1 MFTFLFKANISFV
14 FHLLTIRFAGWRRW
28 LLAGLLFITGAV
40 SYIVSGKT
48 CLLPD
53 PGVVPVLL
61 SFLSAGTLSLFIHR
75 RIRVKGAFFGDIERE
90 HKEKMKIASLVL
102 SQGIEKPPS
111 TPRSRPLLFR
121 RSGRLF
127 HRRTPGTGVAEAAL
141 KAFVRSGPRMKL
153 YVQFV
158 VLVMYA
164 VAIVPSWLKWLLWGV
179 LAFLLA
185 SWLRISGQ
193 ELLDSRYLRLF
204 RWEAAD
210 LSDGMSRAVFTL
222 LLPATL
228 AMSVALACTAWP
240 ERLWLGVPLMLSAGT
255 VLAYAVSR
263 LMILGVRIGT
273 SGPPKANHD
282 SVRDG

>member
-1 MFTFLFKANISFV
+1 M
-14 FHLLTIRFAGWRRW
+14 
-28 LLAGLLFITGAV
+28 
-40 SYIVSGKT
+40 IV
-48 CLLPD
+48 
-53 PGVVPVLL
+53 
-61 SFLSAGTLSLFIHR
+61 IHSPPNPC
-75 RIRVKGAFFGDIERE
+75 KGAFFGDIERE
-90 HKEKMKIASLVL
+90 HKEKMKIAALVL

-179 LAFLLA
+179 VAFLLA

-193 ELLDSRYLRLF
+193 ELLDSRSPAVPVGGRGFVRRHEPCGIY
-204 RWEAAD
+204 AAAPGN
-210 LSDGMSRAVFTL
+210 LSH
-222 LLPATL
+222 
-228 AMSVALACTAWP
+228 
-240 ERLWLGVPLMLSAGT
+240 ERC
-255 VLAYAVSR
+255 SR
-263 LMILGVRIGT
+263 LHCM
-273 SGPPKANHD
+273 A
-282 SVRDG
+282 